1 MIVGDA
7 FAEAQRELVVLL
19 GIERAVALSEVHR
32 VDSVDSRVQVVH
44 AGPGDLPGIL
54 EAEVEPI
61 GQPVSERGDRQEG
74 MIAGR
79 SRPDRLVCVVVAE
92 REIGREAR
100 DIVAD
105 GGIGR
110 LDGEAREPVTL
121 RSGKITPID
130 ALIVEDQFQ
139 RVAPEV
145 DLLFLEKDLA
155 TGLPDSRVVVG
166 QRAVVVVV
174 VEITPLH
181 LKIGCPVEIM
191 AVKQVR
197 RIFAEL
203 LEGLVVHGG
212 S

>member
-1 MIVGDA
+1 MG
-7 FAEAQRELVVLL
+7 
-19 GIERAVALSEVHR
+19 S
-32 VDSVDSRVQVVH
+32 
-44 AGPGDLPGIL
+44 
-54 EAEVEPI
+54 
-61 GQPVSERGDRQEG
+61 
-74 MIAGR
+74 
-79 SRPDRLVCVVVAE
+79 
-92 REIGREAR
+92 
-100 DIVAD
+100 
-105 GGIGR
+105 
-110 LDGEAREPVTL
+110 GE
-121 RSGKITPID
+121 ITPID
-130 ALIVEDQFQ
+130 AFIVEDQFQ

-155 TGLPDSRVVVG
+155 AGLPDSRVVVG

-203 LEGLVVHGG
+203 LKGLVVHGG